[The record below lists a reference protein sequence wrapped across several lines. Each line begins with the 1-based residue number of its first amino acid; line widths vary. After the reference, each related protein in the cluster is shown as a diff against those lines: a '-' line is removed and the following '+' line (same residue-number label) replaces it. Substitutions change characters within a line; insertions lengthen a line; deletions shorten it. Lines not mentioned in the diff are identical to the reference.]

1 MTTKTR
7 HRRTKAELEEM
18 RRAIEWKAALHSIA
32 DEVIRDAMAGDPL
45 CRSIVA
51 RTVLGP
57 LLEPVPAVHIWQK
70 SPQC

>member
-7 HRRTKAELEEM
+7 NRRTKAELEEM

-32 DEVIRDAMAGDPL
+32 DDVIRDAMAGDPF

-51 RTVLGP
+51 KTVLGP
-57 LLEPVPAVHIWQK
+57 LLQTAPAQ
-70 SPQC
+70 